1 MRIKKLVLTL
11 LVSSII
17 LLEEQNIK
25 AISINENTSGNNAE
39 FVEGEPCSTENPVD
53 GCSWWSKDFKVRVAL
68 VDKENKIV
76 YRKNADG
83 TETSTMSVE
92 FKPYNPYIPGGYGTY
107 EVEASTAGLY
117 DTITGEKFNSMT
129 QLMTPNQEHNIV
141 LLNMYTV
148 NYNHRADLSSEG
160 VQKSQFSKTGYWIYM
175 GFGYCEKDDENCK
188 PAANDFSDYENNR
201 TSFINF
207 IRSYERKIHVEEEG
221 FVGDVSFID
230 FFLKVC
236 GYTDLWDYTMN
247 EDNLDKLEEY
257 YLVIEPVFTL
267 AVAKNGYWHR
277 YTATA
282 KQLGNFLYHNQ
293 DAWRYT
299 NKQDSGWFALFDW
312 FKEPRYNLLCAMYDK
327 GNYTDQNYRFAGGY
341 KFDKYLKDME
351 YKCLNPNLVDQISS
365 YDTIYYLG
373 WVDSPFG
380 VNILKVV
387 DNSIIPKIINYNSN
401 VSVNSC
407 QNDSFKYELNMTG
420 ADDKT
425 IFNSIYPNSI
435 DADKLND
442 YYYHVGENGN
452 ELWCYD
458 NISYDFSDLKNE
470 IGNKTIQAGKIVNLP
485 NGKLKVNRTCYSKSD
500 ETKLKGYLE
509 QVFKNDPATYQ
520 DTFNFT
526 FGNETYTYKRNTQ
539 RYAYKH
545 STYGIKLDHANKLW
559 YDASSFKINSLANG
573 YKYTS
578 TFYYDYEVD
587 DASKNINSVN
597 INNYSLSETI
607 SGTNS
612 IDFLT
617 HFDNAIVVKSQKEKN
632 KTYMN
637 TLSANMNDAYG
648 LSNKL
653 YNKLRNEASTTQDV
667 NGAFTYEGTAKIE
680 KMDTSRNIKY
690 KVNLSYN
697 EIENQSCKIQ
707 TTIKDENPMGEGVKF
722 RVISL
727 SNPFPARDG
736 TGRMAGENW
745 VTKTDNNVYDYI
757 QNNRNVNSEAVYQ
770 KEPLYTVTLD
780 AQSMIKIREY
790 NKSHSYS
797 DSDIT
802 CEEGTGRMCL
812 SGFLRDTTNKYINNL
827 TGTCKDLKADEL
839 AKITEKNKEI
849 KYYIENNCAK
859 QNVCE
864 QYDKENDITLF
875 SQNNCDVIIKQ
886 CSIVDQSKVS
896 GLDTNNDSIIDNNDY
911 LNTKFYTCADK
922 TAKSGG

>member
-1 MRIKKLVLTL
+1 MNIKRKILNMVL
-11 LVSSII
+11 I
-17 LLEEQNIK
+17 LLLFFQLKEIK
-25 AISINENTSGNNAE
+25 AISINENTAGASNE
-39 FVEGEPCSTENPVD
+39 FVEGGACDDEHPAD
-53 GCSWWSKDFKVRVAL
+53 GCTWWSKNFKVRVAL
-68 VDKENKIV
+68 VDSQNKII
-76 YRKNADG
+76 YTEDG
-83 TETSTMSVE
+83 KSTMSVE
-92 FKPYNPYIPGGYGTY
+92 FSPYNPYIPGNYGTY
-107 EVEASTAGLY
+107 EMPKTENDVGRSDKTTGQLY
-117 DTITGEKFNSMT
+117 EYLSELMNPNQPHDIHFNSM
-129 QLMTPNQEHNIV
+129 
-141 LLNMYTV
+141 YSV
-148 NYNHRADLSSEG
+148 NYSRNADLVTGAELNQISDI
-160 VQKSQFSKTGYWIYM
+160 GYWIYM
-175 GFGYCEKDDENCK
+175 GFGYCEKNDENCK
-188 PAANDFSDYENNR
+188 PVANDFTDYEINR
-201 TSFINF
+201 KKFINF
-207 IRSYERKIHVEEEG
+207 IKTYEKGIHVEDG
-221 FVGDVSFID
+221 DFVGDVSFID

-236 GYTDLWDYTMN
+236 GYTDVWNYTSD
-247 EDNLDKLEEY
+247 EENLNSLKEY
-257 YLVIEPVFTL
+257 YLLIEPVFSFSVT
-267 AVAKNGYWHR
+267 KNGMDHV
-277 YTATA
+277 YTGTA
-282 KQLGNFLYHNQ
+282 KRLGNLLYHNQ
-293 DAWRYT
+293 NAWRYT
-299 NKQDSGWFALFDW
+299 NKQDSGWFGIFNW
-312 FKEPRYNLLCAMYDK
+312 FREPRYNYLCSMYDK
-327 GNYTDQNYRFAGGY
+327 SAYTDQNYRFNGT
-341 KFDKYLKDME
+341 KSEEEYLKEIE
-351 YKCLNPNLVDQISS
+351 YKCLDPNLVDQISS
-365 YDTIYYLG
+365 YETIYYLG
-373 WVDSPFG
+373 WLASPFG
-380 VNILKVV
+380 FNRVKVV
-387 DNSIIPKIINYNSN
+387 DNSIIPDINYNSN

-407 QNDSFKYELNMTG
+407 QNDSFKYELNITG

-425 IFNSIYPNSI
+425 IFNSIYPNNI

-458 NISYDFSDLKNE
+458 NISYDFSDLKKA

-485 NGKLKVNRTCYSKSD
+485 NGKLTVNRTCYSKSD

-545 STYGIKLDHANKLW
+545 SISGIKLDHANKLW

-653 YNKLRNEASTTQDV
+653 YNKLRKEASTTQDV

>member
-1 MRIKKLVLTL
+1 MNVKRKILNIVL
-11 LVSSII
+11 I
-17 LLEEQNIK
+17 LLLFFQLKEIK
-25 AISINENTSGNNAE
+25 AISINEKTAGTSAVIETVGICGDQPA
-39 FVEGEPCSTENPVD
+39 D
-53 GCSWWSKDFKVRVAL
+53 GCSYWSKDFKIKVTL
-68 VDKENKIV
+68 IDKDMKII
-76 YRKNADG
+76 YKDNGDG
-83 TETSTMSVE
+83 TKTSTKTVE
-92 FKPYNPYIPGGYGTY
+92 FRPYNPYIPGNYGTY
-107 EVEASTAGLY
+107 NVGKMR
-117 DTITGEKFNSMT
+117 DGGEDMVGAHVDEWMDPKYMHEDAKIN
-129 QLMTPNQEHNIV
+129 
-141 LLNMYTV
+141 YAYAV
-148 NYNHRADLSSEG
+148 NYSGENNLVFGVTQEQVSEI
-160 VQKSQFSKTGYWIYM
+160 GYWIYM
-175 GFGYCEKDDENCK
+175 GFGYCEKADENCK
-188 PAANDFSDYENNR
+188 PVANDFSDYEVNR
-201 TSFINF
+201 QKFVKF
-207 IRSYERKIHVEEEG
+207 VKSYERKIHVEDG
-221 FVGDVSFID
+221 DFVGDVSFID

-236 GYTDLWDYTMN
+236 GYTDVWDYTIN
-247 EDNLDKLEEY
+247 EENLDKLNEY
-257 YLVIEPVFTL
+257 YLEIEPIYTMS
-267 AVAKNGYWHR
+267 VAKNGRYHR
-277 YTATA
+277 FTATA
-282 KQLGNFLYHNQ
+282 KTLGNLLYWNKG
-293 DAWRYT
+293 AWK
-299 NKQDSGWFALFDW
+299 NNGWFGIFNW
-312 FKEPRYNLLCAMYDK
+312 FEEPRYNFLCNMYDK
-327 GNYTDQNYRFAGGY
+327 SGFLNNTYRYNPTTTQAE
-341 KFDKYLKDME
+341 YLKQME
-351 YKCLNPNLVDQISS
+351 KICLNPSLVDQLSTEDMS
-365 YDTIYYLG
+365 NYLG

-380 VNILKVV
+380 INILKVT
-387 DNSIIPKIINYNSN
+387 DDSIKHQEKKYNSN

-420 ADDKT
+420 ADDT
-425 IFNSIYPNSI
+425 TLFNSVYPNNI

-485 NGKLKVNRTCYSKSD
+485 NGKLTVNRTCYSKSD

-545 STYGIKLDHANKLW
+545 STSGIKLDHANKLW
-559 YDASSFKINSLANG
+559 YEESTTNSSTSGHGSGFGKSND
-573 YKYTS
+573 YHKYTS

-653 YNKLRNEASTTQDV
+653 YNKLRNEASITQDV
-667 NGAFTYEGTAKIE
+667 NGTFTYESTSKIE
-680 KMDTSRNIKY
+680 KTDLAKNIKY
-690 KVNLSYN
+690 IVNLKYD
-697 EIENQSCKIQ
+697 EIEKQSCELQ
-707 TTIKDENPMGEGVKF
+707 TTIKDENPLGDGLKF

-736 TGRMAGENW
+736 TGRMAGYNW
-745 VTKTDNNVYDYI
+745 LTRTENNVYNYI
-757 QNNRNVNSEAVYQ
+757 QNNRNVNSEEVYQ

-780 AQSMIKIREY
+780 AQSMVKIREY

-802 CEEGTGRMCL
+802 CEEGTGRMCIDN
-812 SGFLRDTTNKYINNL
+812 FIRNDYINL
-827 TGTCKDLKADEL
+827 DGVCKDLKSEEMPV
-839 AKITEKNKEI
+839 ITQMNKEI
-849 KYYIENNCAK
+849 TNFIINGCAGS
-859 QNVCE
+859 
-864 QYDKENDITLF
+864 T
-875 SQNNCDVIIKQ
+875 Q
-886 CSIVDQSKVS
+886 CMQLNQQEVQK
-896 GLDTNNDSIIDNNDY
+896 IDNNKDGYVDEKDY
-911 LNTKFYTCADK
+911 LDSKFYTCADK